1 MLEKIF
7 MSGIKFP
14 VKVRNTHKIE
24 WKNQL
29 TLVFLVIKVRNV
41 EKKKI
46 DFLLIERSRK
56 KMFSSKIL
64 ADSCTITQYIL
75 EEKILIVIVYKLL
88 EQQAHWNVMLMKAL
102 KSMLKKD

>member
-64 ADSCTITQYIL
+64 ADSFTITQYIL